1 MEDIFT
7 QGCWKNTKTF
17 KKHHDKDITYYTD
30 DDADFTKIIN

>member
-1 MEDIFT
+1 MEDILT

-17 KKHHDKDITYYTD
+17 KKHDKDTIYYTD